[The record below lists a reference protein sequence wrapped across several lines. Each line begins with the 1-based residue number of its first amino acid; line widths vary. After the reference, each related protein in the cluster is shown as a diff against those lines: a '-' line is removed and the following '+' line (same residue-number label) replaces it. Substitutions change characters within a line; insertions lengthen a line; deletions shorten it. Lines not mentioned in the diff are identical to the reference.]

1 MIAILD
7 YEGGNLASVLR
18 ALDHTGFD
26 ACITW
31 DFETIR
37 RADHVILPGVGAA
50 KATMHHLRTRGL
62 DKLIREEVIGGGI
75 PFLGI
80 CIGVQVIF
88 GSSEEEAAE
97 CLGILP
103 GSVRRFP
110 SVCGGEQLKVP
121 QIGWNQV
128 RFSKPHPIFAG
139 VEDGTSFYFVN
150 SYYPVPASE
159 ELVYAKTTYG
169 VEFASVVGKGNLV
182 ATQFHLEKSGV
193 PGLRMLENFCRW
205 DGSLS

>member
-26 ACITW
+26 ACITR

-50 KATMHHLRTRGL
+50 RATMHHLRARGL

-88 GSSEEEAAE
+88 ASSEEEEAE

-110 SVCGGEQLKVP
+110 SVFAGEQLKVP

-128 RFSKPHPIFAG
+128 RFCKPHPIFSG
-139 VEDGTSFYFVN
+139 VEDGASFYFVN

-159 ELVYAKTTYG
+159 ELIYAKTTYG

-205 DGSLS
+205 DGSLC

>member
-26 ACITW
+26 ACITR

-50 KATMHHLRTRGL
+50 RATMHHLRARGL

-88 GSSEEEAAE
+88 ASSEEEEAE

-110 SVCGGEQLKVP
+110 SVFAGEQLKVP

-128 RFSKPHPIFAG
+128 RFCKPHPIFSG
-139 VEDGTSFYFVN
+139 VEDGASFYFVN

-205 DGSLS
+205 DGSLC

>member
-1 MIAILD
+1 
-7 YEGGNLASVLR
+7 
-18 ALDHTGFD
+18 
-26 ACITW
+26 
-31 DFETIR
+31 
-37 RADHVILPGVGAA
+37 
-50 KATMHHLRTRGL
+50 MHHLRARGL

-88 GSSEEEAAE
+88 ASSEEEEAE

-110 SVCGGEQLKVP
+110 SVYAGEQLKVP

-128 RFSKPHPIFAG
+128 RFNKPHPIFAG